1 MFKING
7 LEKLCLET
15 VGFCEDFFV
24 FMYVFQRVMLKVASD
39 VSLNYYAPMYNSLKV
54 CSCQLKRQN
63 LGDILSVQKNQILDQ
78 LVIVSLDDIKIK

>member
-39 VSLNYYAPMYNSLKV
+39 VSLNYYAPMYNS
-54 CSCQLKRQN
+54 
-63 LGDILSVQKNQILDQ
+63 
-78 LVIVSLDDIKIK
+78 